1 MNREQ
6 RKEIWR
12 RLAQSHIDYWTK
24 LLEDIEQFPETF
36 EEEERMYR
44 LFSSRR
50 VLLDKEKDRFRKKVV
65 DRMNE
70 IKRSHRGV
78 KRSTTMT
85 SQAHT
90 YSSSWCSPC
99 GCRCRQSQRDPF
111 GLPERRDSTVSR
123 LAQRFSKKIQRE
135 HLERKRT

>member
-24 LLEDIEQFPETF
+24 LLEDIEQFPETS

-70 IKRSHRGV
+70 IK
-78 KRSTTMT
+78 KE
-85 SQAHT
+85 
-90 YSSSWCSPC
+90 
-99 GCRCRQSQRDPF
+99 SQRC
-111 GLPERRDSTVSR
+111 
-123 LAQRFSKKIQRE
+123 
-135 HLERKRT
+135 